1 MSYELVK
8 SWIDD
13 QSSVTEDQINEA
25 IEAMYLLPPSGPN
38 INLLAALSYIQDT
51 STDDVENVSL
61 LISKYEA
68 QT

>member
-13 QSSVTEDQINEA
+13 QSLVTEDQINEA
-25 IEAMYLLPPSGPN
+25 MEAMFLLPPNGPN
-38 INLLAALSYIQDT
+38 QNLLAALSYIQDPET
-51 STDDVENVSL
+51 SDVETVSL

>member
-25 IEAMYLLPPSGPN
+25 MEAMYLLPPSGAN
-38 INLLAALSYIQDT
+38 INLLAALSYIQDAN
-51 STDDVENVSL
+51 TDDVETVSL

>member
-25 IEAMYLLPPSGPN
+25 IEAMFLLPPSGPN
-38 INLLAALSYIQDT
+38 QNLLAALGYIQDPET
-51 STDDVENVSL
+51 SDTETVSL

>member
-13 QSSVTEDQINEA
+13 QSSVTEYQINEA
-25 IEAMYLLPPSGPN
+25 MEAMYLLPPSGPN
-38 INLLAALSYIQDT
+38 QNLLAALSYIQDT
-51 STDDVENVSL
+51 ETNDAEIVSL
-61 LISKYEA
+61 LISKYET

>member
-25 IEAMYLLPPSGPN
+25 
-38 INLLAALSYIQDT
+38 AAKWAESEFTCSIRLYTRS
-51 STDDVENVSL
+51 
-61 LISKYEA
+61 
-68 QT
+68 

>member
-25 IEAMYLLPPSGPN
+25 MEAMYLLPPSGPN
-38 INLLAALSYIQDT
+38 QNLLAALSYIQDT
-51 STDDVENVSL
+51 ETNDAEIVSL
-61 LISKYEA
+61 LISKYET

>member
-25 IEAMYLLPPSGPN
+25 MEAMFLLPPNGPN
-38 INLLAALSYIQDT
+38 QNLLAALSYIQDPET
-51 STDDVENVSL
+51 SDVETVSL
-61 LISKYEA
+61 LISKYET

>member
-38 INLLAALSYIQDT
+38 QNLLAALGYIQILKL
-51 STDDVENVSL
+51 VM
-61 LISKYEA
+61 SKPFLYL
-68 QT
+68 

>member
-25 IEAMYLLPPSGPN
+25 MEAMFLLPPNGPN
-38 INLLAALSYIQDT
+38 QNLLAALSYIQDPET
-51 STDDVENVSL
+51 SDVETVSL